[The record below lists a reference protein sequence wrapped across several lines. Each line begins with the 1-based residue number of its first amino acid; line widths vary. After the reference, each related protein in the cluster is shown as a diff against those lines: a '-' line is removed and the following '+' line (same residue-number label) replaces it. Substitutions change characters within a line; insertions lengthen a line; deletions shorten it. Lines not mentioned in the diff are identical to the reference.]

1 MPSESHGSSPVPA
14 PAPSVS
20 PEQARVIVD
29 AVAAASHDLR
39 QPMHAIGLL
48 VHALRAR
55 PLDATSAA
63 IVGQL
68 GATLAALEHQ
78 IDDLLDYSRGATGEL
93 QVQSVPLRLG
103 ELYQRLQPALQPLA
117 FDRGLDL
124 RWRGAHLRVD
134 ADPRLLE
141 RVLRNLIGNAVRY
154 TDDGGVLIAARRR
167 GAQVLLQVWD
177 SGVGLSED
185 EFERLF
191 EPGHRGAAAARRPGE
206 ARRGVGL
213 GLSIVRQMVDAMGL
227 GLALR
232 STPGRGTVFTVV
244 LPLAVEP

>member
-1 MPSESHGSSPVPA
+1 MHLEPDARPGVPPMPPA
-14 PAPSVS
+14 PDRSRA
-20 PEQARVIVD
+20 IVD

-48 VHALRAR
+48 VHALRVR

-93 QVQSVPLRLG
+93 QVQRVAMRLG

-177 SGVGLSED
+177 SGVGLRED

-191 EPGHRGAAAARRPGE
+191 EPGHRGTAAARRAGE

-227 GLALR
+227 GLAVR

-244 LPLAVEP
+244 LPLAGED

>member
-1 MPSESHGSSPVPA
+1 MPRPTLTAAAAADAITPA
-14 PAPSVS
+14 RAQELV
-20 PEQARVIVD
+20 R

-55 PLDATSAA
+55 PLDGTSAG

-78 IDDLLDYSRGATGEL
+78 IDDLLDYSRGATGAL
-93 QVQSVPLRLG
+93 QAQSVPLRLG
-103 ELYQRLQPALQPLA
+103 ELYQRLQPVLQPMA

-124 RWRGAHLRVD
+124 RWRGGHLRVE

-154 TDDGGVLIAARRR
+154 TDDGGVLISARRR
-167 GAQVLLQVWD
+167 GSDVLLQVWD
-177 SGVGLSED
+177 SGIGLGED
-185 EFERLF
+185 EMQRLF
-191 EPGHRGAAAARRPGE
+191 EPGYRGAAVVRRPGE

-213 GLSIVRQMVDAMGL
+213 GLSIVRQMVEAMGL

-232 STPGRGTVFTVV
+232 STPGRGSVFTVV
-244 LPLAVEP
+244 LPLALEP

>member
-1 MPSESHGSSPVPA
+1 MTSEASSRA
-14 PAPSVS
+14 
-20 PEQARVIVD
+20 IVQ

-55 PLDATSAA
+55 PLDATSAG

-78 IDDLLDYSRGATGEL
+78 IDDLLDFSRGATGAL
-93 QVQSVPLRLG
+93 QAQSVPLRLG
-103 ELYQRLQPALQPLA
+103 ELYQRLQPLLQPMA

-124 RWRGAHLRVD
+124 RWRGGHLRVD

-141 RVLRNLIGNAVRY
+141 RVLRNLVGNAVRY
-154 TDDGGVLIAARRR
+154 TDDGGVLVSARRR
-167 GAQVLLQVWD
+167 GRQVLLQVWD
-177 SGVGLSED
+177 SGVGLSEED
-185 EFERLF
+185 AEHLF
-191 EPGHRGAAAARRPGE
+191 QPGRRGTAAVRQPGE

-227 GLALR
+227 GLAWR

-244 LPLAVEP
+244 LPLSAGA